1 MIYMSD
7 NAHLTV
13 VLDEILQTIGILS
26 NEKKKEKE
34 KKIIKTLHQE
44 QL

>member
-26 NEKKKEKE
+26 IEEKKKI
-34 KKIIKTLHQE
+34 KK
-44 QL
+44 